1 MASLREREMKA
12 MKIKLLL
19 FCGCLLLFSFKTMS
33 QTTNQ
38 TPRPRARDLGVV
50 VGILPTG
57 KNNAITDVAGVR
69 VGHATLIRG
78 DNVRTGVTAI
88 LPHLGNVFQEKVP
101 AAIYVGNGFGKL
113 MGSTQVNELGEIE
126 TPILL
131 TNTLNVPRVADA
143 LIEWMLA
150 LPGNEEVR
158 SINPVVAETNDGYL
172 NDIRGRHVGRDEV
185 FAAIK
190 SAKEGTVEEG
200 SVGAGTGTVAFGWKG
215 GVGTSSRVIPQ
226 SLAPGSARGYTVGVL
241 VQSNYGGVL
250 TINGAPVG
258 RELGKYYL
266 KEQIST
272 ASGIERGARSGLKA
286 GPRLAT
292 TRVADQIGDAA
303 DGSIIMVVATDAPL
317 DARNLRRLAARA
329 MLGLARTGSPSTN
342 GSGDYVIA
350 FSAANLIRAGD
361 NLLSSRT
368 LGNDATSPLFEAV
381 VEATEEAIY
390 NSLFK
395 ATTVTGRDGHRVEAL
410 PIEKTVEI
418 LKKYGAAK

>member
-1 MASLREREMKA
+1 MALLREREMKA

-19 FCGCLLLFSFKTMS
+19 FCGCLLLFAFKTMS

-50 VGILPTG
+50 VGVLPTG
-57 KNNAITDVAGVR
+57 KNNALTDVAGVR

-88 LPHLGNVFQEKVP
+88 LPHSGNLFQEKVP
-101 AAIYVGNGFGKL
+101 AAIFVGNGFGKL

-143 LIEWMLA
+143 LIEWMLQ
-150 LPGNEEVR
+150 LPGNQEVR
-158 SINPVVAETNDGYL
+158 SINPIVAETNDGYL

-185 FAAIK
+185 FAAIR

-226 SLAPGSARGYTVGVL
+226 PLGGYTVGVL

-272 ASGIERGARSGLKA
+272 ASGSERRSRSGPTA
-286 GPRLAT
+286 GASLAT
-292 TRVADQIGDAA
+292 ARGADQIGDAA

-317 DARNLRRLAARA
+317 DARNLKRLAARA

-350 FSAANLIRAGD
+350 FSAASHIRAGD
-361 NLLSSRT
+361 NLRSAQT

-410 PIEKTVEI
+410 PIEKTVEV